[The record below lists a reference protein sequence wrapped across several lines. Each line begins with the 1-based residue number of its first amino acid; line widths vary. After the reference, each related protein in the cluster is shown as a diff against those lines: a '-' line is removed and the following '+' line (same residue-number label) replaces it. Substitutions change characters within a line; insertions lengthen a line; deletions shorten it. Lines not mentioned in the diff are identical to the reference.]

1 VEVDLV
7 VMDLIQ
13 VLVHKQL
20 AKLEL
25 PTLVVGV
32 EVDRVIV
39 PVLQEEQVVKVALV

>member
-1 VEVDLV
+1 M

-25 PTLVVGV
+25 ATLVVEV
-32 EVDRVIV
+32 EVDRVII
-39 PVLQEEQVVKVALV
+39 PVVQEVEVVKVALV